1 MKAYLRTYCAQMHV
15 SRRAALAVVA
25 GATALLAGCGSSSKS
40 VAAGLPLWQRVVLG
54 GELSGYDPQIQPPQM
69 LNLSQ
74 FVAQA
79 RPSYIRITV
88 PSAIKELKADGFKTA
103 MIEDFPNGAGGP
115 DDRVV
120 RPARRLA
127 VAGATRR
134 RLECRRQP
142 SAVPED
148 VHCAM
153 EGRQGLRDPGCEGRV
168 SVEPARYEAV
178 RGLQHRLRGRV
189 VRLRPVRARPEG
201 GRRDREGSDRSR
213 QGAVQ
218 TRQGGTAAALPR
230 HPRQRPDADEP
241 VAPALFGSTH
251 RGGRIAKP
259 SGPGNGETDDVQ
271 DRVAEGRR

>member
-115 DDRVV
+115 TIASSVLLVGSPSQAQRVV
-120 RPARRLA
+120 DWSVGDSLQPCPKTCTAQWKAVKVSGIPGAKGAYRSNLPGTRPFEGYNIAYADGSFVYDLFVLGRKPGSVTENDLIAA
-127 VAGATRR
+127 VKAQYKRVKGA
-134 RLECRRQP
+134 P
-142 SAVPED
+142 
-148 VHCAM
+148 
-153 EGRQGLRDPGCEGRV
+153 
-168 SVEPARYEAV
+168 
-178 RGLQHRLRGRV
+178 
-189 VRLRPVRARPEG
+189 
-201 GRRDREGSDRSR
+201 
-213 QGAVQ
+213 
-218 TRQGGTAAALPR
+218 LPYSLVIR
-230 HPRQRPDADEP
+230 
-241 VAPALFGSTH
+241 
-251 RGGRIAKP
+251 
-259 SGPGNGETDDVQ
+259 GNGPTPTSP
-271 DRVAEGRR
+271 